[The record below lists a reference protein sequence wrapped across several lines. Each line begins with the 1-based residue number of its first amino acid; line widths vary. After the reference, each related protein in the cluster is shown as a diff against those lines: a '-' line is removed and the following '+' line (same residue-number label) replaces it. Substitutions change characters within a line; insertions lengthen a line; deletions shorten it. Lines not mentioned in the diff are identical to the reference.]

1 MTERAVGGLHV
12 HLSKLLVACLG
23 AATAATAALIVALAV
38 GMPGPPGGPPPNGQ
52 QQPPPPNLDSL
63 VLFIVVTGLVVL
75 TWLATLVV
83 WFRDQMS
90 ERLGDESEVSALRNE
105 LRQLSDRIGDY
116 GEQRETDGYLSAMR
130 AATADEPPEPN
141 VRSFRRPP
149 SAR

>member
-23 AATAATAALIVALAV
+23 AAIAATAALIVALAV
-38 GMPGPPGGPPPNGQ
+38 GMPGPPAGPPPNGQ
-52 QQPPPPNLDSL
+52 MPPPPDLESL

-75 TWLATLVV
+75 SWLATLVV
-83 WFRDQMS
+83 WFRDQMI
-90 ERLGDESEVSALRNE
+90 ERLGDESEVSALRIE

>member
-23 AATAATAALIVALAV
+23 AAIAATAALIVALAV
-38 GMPGPPGGPPPNGQ
+38 GMPGPPGSPPPNGQ
-52 QQPPPPNLDSL
+52 LPPPPDLDSL

-75 TWLATLVV
+75 AWLATLVV
-83 WFRDQMS
+83 WFRDQMI
-90 ERLGDESEVSALRNE
+90 ERLGDESEVSALRIE
-105 LRQLSDRIGDY
+105 LRQLGDRIGDY

-130 AATADEPPEPN
+130 AATADEPSEPN